1 MATRKQRFLASQHG
15 SSSRRREVGKVR
27 LSKKKWQRLEKR
39 IADLENKIQSQ
50 QKIETELV
58 VQEIAERLEKAIQN
72 CHY

>member
-1 MATRKQRFLASQHG
+1 MW
-15 SSSRRREVGKVR
+15 